1 MLLGLCS
8 HSATGLSSLSEKEN
22 RERRVGPFPVE
33 QRRREY
39 VIIQQIAINGES
51 LLAVDGWLSRFLFF
65 APDVPD
71 VVCLYVS
78 IDDIEHVSITQV
90 SGVTRT
96 LGRNSLKGQK
106 APSPGHRPG
115 YKDMGKLALQG
126 HKLYHASL
134 CLCPFR
140 APCCASYL
148 PRAMPWA
155 GSFPAFQALSSGT
168 SET

>member
-1 MLLGLCS
+1 
-8 HSATGLSSLSEKEN
+8 LSEKEN

-78 IDDIEHVSITQV
+78 ITAEHVSII
-90 SGVTRT
+90 
-96 LGRNSLKGQK
+96 
-106 APSPGHRPG
+106 
-115 YKDMGKLALQG
+115 
-126 HKLYHASL
+126 
-134 CLCPFR
+134 
-140 APCCASYL
+140 
-148 PRAMPWA
+148 
-155 GSFPAFQALSSGT
+155 
-168 SET
+168 